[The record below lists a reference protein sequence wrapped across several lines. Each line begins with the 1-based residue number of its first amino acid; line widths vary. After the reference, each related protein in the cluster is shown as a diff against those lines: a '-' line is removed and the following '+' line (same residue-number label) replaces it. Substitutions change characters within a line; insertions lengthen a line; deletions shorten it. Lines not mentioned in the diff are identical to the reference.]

1 MPELPEVTTTVS
13 GINKVAQNLTI
24 KDVWSDW
31 PKLIKSHKL
40 SAFKREIVGEKILR
54 AERRAKNVLI
64 KLSGEKTLLI
74 HMKMT
79 GHIMYGKWKQ
89 AQRFNL
95 LKAEVEPLKPG
106 WKWIPEDCHD
116 EHPLNDPYNRFLHL
130 ILFLSNGRELALSD
144 TRKFAKVELLNAKSL
159 LENISLNSLGPE
171 PLDKKLTPKVFK
183 IQLNKK
189 PNWPIKQALMN
200 QELIAGIG
208 NIYSDEILWGT
219 GIHPLQKVGTISDA
233 KMEAM
238 LKSTKKILK
247 KSIKLGGD
255 SMSDYRNIHGERGG
269 FQNIH
274 NVYRKTGEPCLK
286 KDGGT
291 IRRIKVAGRSS
302 HFCDKHQRSS

>member
-130 ILFLSNGRELALSD
+130 ILFQLFWKFYKMAEVDCKDISIFPKMAKSFNCKTCDDSITSNLKCITCSSGSILDNDYICILSN
-144 TRKFAKVELLNAKSL
+144 F
-159 LENISLNSLGPE
+159 ENSKN
-171 PLDKKLTPKVFK
+171 
-183 IQLNKK
+183 
-189 PNWPIKQALMN
+189 
-200 QELIAGIG
+200 
-208 NIYSDEILWGT
+208 
-219 GIHPLQKVGTISDA
+219 
-233 KMEAM
+233 
-238 LKSTKKILK
+238 KILNR
-247 KSIKLGGD
+247 
-255 SMSDYRNIHGERGG
+255 M
-269 FQNIH
+269 
-274 NVYRKTGEPCLK
+274 
-286 KDGGT
+286 
-291 IRRIKVAGRSS
+291 
-302 HFCDKHQRSS
+302 